1 MLAGKVN
8 AQRYSQ
14 AVFQF
19 AEEKGELDRWQSDLN
34 EIVRLSEDV
43 NVAAVLKDYKLS
55 SETKGKLLSKLLGD
69 INPLAMNLI
78 YMLLARDS
86 LSMISDISDAYSRLL
101 DIHRG
106 IERGEV
112 ITAVPLTDEDKAKLE
127 ERLGNI
133 MDKKVFI
140 QSRVDSSLI
149 GGIVVKIG
157 GKLLDGSTRSQ
168 LEALKNSMH
177 GVTR

>member
-1 MLAGKVN
+1 MAGKVN

-34 EIVRLSEDV
+34 EITRLSEDV

-55 SETKGKLLSKLLGD
+55 SEAKAGLLSKLLGD

-78 YMLLARDS
+78 RLLLARDS
-86 LSMISDISDAYSRLL
+86 ISMIGSISNKYNHLL
-101 DIHRG
+101 DIRRG

-112 ITAVPLTDEDKAKLE
+112 ITAVPLSDEDKTKLE
-127 ERLGNI
+127 ERLSNI
-133 MDKKVFI
+133 MDKKVFV
-140 QSRVDSSLI
+140 QTKVDPSLL

-157 GKLLDGSTRSQ
+157 GKLLDGSTHSR
-168 LEALKNSMH
+168 LEALKSSIQGNA
-177 GVTR
+177 R